1 MRPYLKRT
9 LYKKRLVEWPCKKK
23 LKSTVKKKKKK
34 QPGRQARNRTHI
46 HTHNTSLNTHTHTLA
61 DGYFETRTFYIFCK
75 NLISHSMKL
84 CYNQKEP

>member
-23 LKSTVKKKKKK
+23 LKSTVKKKKQK

-46 HTHNTSLNTHTHTLA
+46 HTHNTSLNTHTHTHLQMVILKQELSI
-61 DGYFETRTFYIFCK
+61 YFVKI
-75 NLISHSMKL
+75 
-84 CYNQKEP
+84 